1 MEPGRNV
8 GGHCCTLEVKVL
20 NMACLKTKVSLPS
33 VVSASVYSQH
43 LERPLCFHF
52 FFVPFV

>member
-8 GGHCCTLEVKVL
+8 GGHCCTLEVKGL
-20 NMACLKTKVSLPS
+20 NVACLKTKVSLPS